1 MKYGCI
7 AERLGHSFSA
17 DIHAL
22 LGNPD
27 YELCPLPPDALEDF
41 LRQRD
46 FCGINVTIPYKGAV
60 IPYLDRVEETAARI
74 GAVNTVVNKGGM
86 LCGYNTDLY
95 GMTALIRRLN
105 IDLRGQKVAVTGT
118 GGTSRTAVAV
128 AESLGARE
136 ILRVGRTGRDDSI
149 TYEQLRN
156 RHTDITFLIN
166 TTPVGMYPHA
176 EDRLLELSCFPAL
189 RGVVDAVYN
198 PLRTNLVLD
207 ARERGIPA
215 EGGLYML
222 VAQAVRAS
230 ELFLDTVYPDGTTDE
245 VYKKMLA
252 GRENIVLTGMP
263 ASGKSTIGRRL
274 AARLGRRFLDADTCI
289 EAHGRSI
296 PAVFAAEGESG
307 FRELESQVIRAEL
320 APLTGVVIATGGG
333 SILREENV
341 LALRQNGRLFFLDRP
356 PELLTPTADRPLA
369 SDREAI
375 HRRYEERFPRYVETA
390 DCRVE
395 ASGDIDEVTEAVLKE
410 WSS

>member
-27 YELCPLPPDALEDF
+27 YRLCPLPPDALEDF
-41 LRQRD
+41 FRKRE
-46 FCGINVTIPYKGAV
+46 FCGINVTIPYKGTV

-74 GAVNTVVNKGGM
+74 GAVNTIVNRDG
-86 LCGYNTDLY
+86 LLHGYNTDLY
-95 GMTALIRRLN
+95 GMTALIRRLGL
-105 IDLRGQKVAVTGT
+105 DLHGQKVAITGT

-128 AESLGARE
+128 AESLGAGE
-136 ILRVGRTGRDDSI
+136 ILRVGRTGRDGSI
-149 TYEQLRN
+149 TYEQLRSQ
-156 RHTDITFLIN
+156 HTDIAFLIN

-176 EDRLLELSCFPAL
+176 EDRLLDLSSFPTL

-230 ELFLDTVYPDGTTDE
+230 ELFFDRAYPDGTTDE
-245 VYKKMLA
+245 VYQKILS

-263 ASGKSTIGRRL
+263 TSGKSTVGKLL
-274 AARLGRRFLDADTCI
+274 AEWLGRPFYDVDACI

-296 PAVFAAEGESG
+296 PDIFAAEGEAG
-307 FRELESQVIRAEL
+307 FRDLESAVIREEL
-320 APLTGVVIATGGG
+320 APLTEAVIATGGG

-341 LALRQNGRLFFLDRP
+341 RALRQNGKLYFLDRP
-356 PELLTPTADRPLA
+356 IECLIPTADRPLA

-375 HRRYEERFPRYVETA
+375 LRRYEERFPRYRSTA

-395 ASGDIDEVTEAVLKE
+395 ASGRPEEVAEQIIKE
-410 WSS
+410 HLT

>member
-27 YELCPLPPDALEDF
+27 YKLCPLPPDALEDF
-41 LRQRD
+41 LIKRD

-74 GAVNTVVNKGGM
+74 GAVNTIVNRDG
-86 LCGYNTDLY
+86 LLYGYNTDLY
-95 GMTALIRRLN
+95 GMTALIRRLGL
-105 IDLRGQKVAVTGT
+105 DLRGQKVAVTGT

-128 AESLGARE
+128 ADSLGAGD
-136 ILRVGRTGRDDSI
+136 ILRVGRTGRDGSI
-149 TYEQLRN
+149 TYEQLRTQ
-156 RHTDITFLIN
+156 HTDIAFLIN

-189 RGVVDAVYN
+189 CGVVDAVYN

-230 ELFLDTVYPDGTTDE
+230 ELFFDTVYPDGTTDE
-245 VYKKMLA
+245 VYQKMLT

-263 ASGKSTIGRRL
+263 TSGKSTVGRLL
-274 AARLGRRFLDADTCI
+274 AEQLGRPFYDVDACI
-289 EAHGRSI
+289 EAHGRRI
-296 PAVFAAEGESG
+296 PDIFAAEGEEG
-307 FRELESQVIRAEL
+307 FRNLESKVIRKEL
-320 APLTGVVIATGGG
+320 APLTGAVIATGGG

-341 LALRQNGRLFFLDRP
+341 RALRQNGQLFFLDRP
-356 PELLTPTADRPLA
+356 PERLTPTADRPLA

-375 HRRYEERFPRYVETA
+375 RRRYEERLPRYIATA

-395 ASGDIDEVTEAVLKE
+395 ASGSPEEVTEAVLKE
-410 WSS
+410 WSL